1 MERGPVLALDE
12 GKNPDQQNLGGT
24 DMNKLT
30 TRFTGL
36 LAAVMILSLATTAT
50 ADETAKLLAD
60 IDATNKIFQ
69 EATDAF
75 WEATEIFQTTV
86 FAYAEGDIPILSK
99 NWAAVKDIRDS
110 GEKKIRKQ
118 FKPLRGDYLKEMEA
132 RVAFMDGIV
141 GDPAKTLGIKGKF
154 TTEDID
160 KLKKLPELLK
170 IVVTKDTEAVK
181 QAAVLVPKVVPAI
194 SEMGKAI
201 KKNPMKAAS
210 YKKQMKKLKRGKK
223 KLQELPPEGNR
234 QIKAA
239 DSMTGSI
246 ARFIEEKTD

>member
-1 MERGPVLALDE
+1 VLALDE
-12 GKNPDQQNLGGT
+12 GKNPDQQTPGGI
-24 DMNKLT
+24 DMTKWNK
-30 TRFTGL
+30 RFTGL
-36 LAAVMILSLATTAT
+36 LAAVMILSFGATAQ

-75 WEATEIFQTTV
+75 WEATEIFQTTI
-86 FAYAEGDIPILSK
+86 FNHAEGEIPVLTK

-110 GEKKIRKQ
+110 AKKKVRKQ

-132 RVAFMDGIV
+132 RVAFMDGII

-170 IVVTKDTEAVK
+170 VVVTKDTEAVK

-201 KKNPMKAAS
+201 KKNPMKAGA
-210 YKKQMKKLKRGKK
+210 YKKQLKKLKRGKK
-223 KLQELPPEGNR
+223 KLQNLPPEGNR

-246 ARFIEEKTD
+246 ARFIEEKAAD

>member
-1 MERGPVLALDE
+1 MTL
-12 GKNPDQQNLGGT
+12 
-24 DMNKLT
+24 NKTL
-30 TRFTGL
+30 FGL
-36 LAAVMILSLATTAT
+36 LAAVMILSLAAT
-50 ADETAKLLAD
+50 AQADDTDKLLAE
-60 IDATNKIFQ
+60 IDATDKTFQ

-75 WEATEIFQTTV
+75 WEATEIFQTTI

-99 NWAAVKDIRDS
+99 NWAAVKETRDAA
-110 GEKKIRKQ
+110 EKKLRKQ
-118 FKPLRGDYLKEMEA
+118 FKPLRGDYLKEMES
-132 RVAFMDGIV
+132 RVAFMDAIV
-141 GDPAKTLGIKGKF
+141 GDPAKALGIKAKF

-160 KLKKLPELLK
+160 KLKKLPDLLK

-194 SEMGKAI
+194 SDMAAAI
-201 KKNPMKAAS
+201 KKNPMKAAA

-239 DSMTGSI
+239 DAMGGSI

>member
-1 MERGPVLALDE
+1 MTMR
-12 GKNPDQQNLGGT
+12 
-24 DMNKLT
+24 NK
-30 TRFTGL
+30 RYIGL
-36 LAAVMILSLATTAT
+36 LAAVMILGLATTAQAQT
-50 ADETAKLLAD
+50 KKLFAD

-110 GEKKIRKQ
+110 GDKKVRKQ
-118 FKPLRGDYLKEMEA
+118 FAPLRGDYLKEMEG
-132 RVAFMDGIV
+132 RVAFMDALV
-141 GDPAKTLGIKGKF
+141 GDPAKTLGIRDKF
-154 TTEDID
+154 TTEDLD
-160 KLKKLPELLK
+160 KLKKLPDLLK

-181 QAAVLVPKVVPAI
+181 QAIALTPRVVPAI
-194 SEMGKAI
+194 TEMTNAI
-201 KKNPMKAAS
+201 AKNPMKAGS
-210 YKKQMKKLKRGKK
+210 YKKQIKKLKRGQK
-223 KLQELPPEGNR
+223 KLKAIPPEGNR

-239 DSMTGSI
+239 DSMGGSV